1 MNGFDGYMK
10 NRHLTVVHIFIYDNH
25 INRGFE
31 HFAHRVVRP
40 EIHGALDSE
49 NIFDI
54 GTGILKK

>member
-1 MNGFDGYMK
+1 MNSFDKYMK
-10 NRHLTVVHIFIYDNH
+10 NHHLTLVHIFNYDKH
-25 INRGFE
+25 IKQGFE